1 MQVVVTR
8 ALQGLAWLVVAG
20 LVVEFYLAGAAL
32 FGATTFQ
39 AHRSLGLALAA
50 AMLLLLALALVA
62 RPGRRTIGLASVL
75 VALAIVQVVL
85 PSLRTALPWVAALHA
100 INAVAL
106 AMVSVRIARPEDS
119 RAVAAR
125 STETLVPARSG
136 T

>member
-8 ALQGLAWLVVAG
+8 TLQGLAWLVVAG
-20 LVVEFYLAGAAL
+20 IVVQFYLTGAAL

-39 AHRSLGLALAA
+39 PHRLLGNALAV
-50 AMLLLLALALVA
+50 AMLLLLVLALVA
-62 RPGRRTIGLASVL
+62 RAGRRTVGMAALL

-85 PSLRTALPWVAALHA
+85 PSLRTAVPWVAALHA
-100 INAVAL
+100 INAGAL
-106 AMVSVRIARPEDS
+106 AMVTLRIARAEDS
-119 RAVAAR
+119 RAAAGR